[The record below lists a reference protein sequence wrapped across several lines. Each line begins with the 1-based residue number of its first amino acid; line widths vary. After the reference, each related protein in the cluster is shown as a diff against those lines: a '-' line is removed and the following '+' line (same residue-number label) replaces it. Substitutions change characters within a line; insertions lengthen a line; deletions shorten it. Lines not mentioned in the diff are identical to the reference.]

1 MIISCVLDSKYLSFA
16 VWGASQRV
24 CSVTIA
30 EAKLG
35 RECVVGTDGR
45 TDRMG
50 GGGRGSYISCHRL
63 AGAEAIQE
71 NSASL
76 ASALITLFLGVG
88 QSKPLMLTLPDG
100 LPIREL
106 SSVRS
111 AKLQKPAWLIH
122 DNGLSNKRRGR

>member
-1 MIISCVLDSKYLSFA
+1 M
-16 VWGASQRV
+16 

-35 RECVVGTDGR
+35 RECVVGTDER
-45 TDRMG
+45 TDRRRV
-50 GGGRGSYISCHRL
+50 GGGRGSYISCHPL

-76 ASALITLFLGVG
+76 ASALITLFLGIG

-100 LPIREL
+100 LPIREV
-106 SSVRS
+106 SNVRS
-111 AKLQKPAWLIH
+111 AKLQKPTWLIH
-122 DNGLSNKRRGR
+122 DNRLSNKRRGR